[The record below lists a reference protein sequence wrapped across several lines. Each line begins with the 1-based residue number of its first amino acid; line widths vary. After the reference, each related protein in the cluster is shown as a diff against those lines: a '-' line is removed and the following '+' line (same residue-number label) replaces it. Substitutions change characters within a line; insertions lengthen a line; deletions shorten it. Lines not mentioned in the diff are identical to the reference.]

1 MPQLSAITKQSHAD
15 KSWTRFSSYSFATK
29 SSIAS
34 LVGAE
39 IAKAVTGGLPLA
51 FVKEQ
56 DRFFLAAVLS
66 LTPGTNLFVA
76 RNGKWLGEYI
86 PSVFRSYPFML
97 GKAEGNDNPILCV
110 DEDSGLVKDDKSA
123 EPFFDDQGE
132 LSKSIQDILN
142 FLSQI
147 EKNKRQ
153 TVRAVSALAETG
165 VITEWLLKIKQGDQE
180 KPVTGLYRIDEAK
193 LNFLEDEKL
202 LKIRKAGALP
212 IAYAQILSMGN
223 IQNFAQLAKAHEQLK
238 KPGPGIQPILGDDD
252 MISFQ

>member
-1 MPQLSAITKQSHAD
+1 MPKLSAITKQTYAD
-15 KSWTRFSSYSFATK
+15 KSWTRFSSYTFASK

-34 LVGAE
+34 LVNAE
-39 IAKAVTGGLPLA
+39 IAKAVTAGLPMA

-66 LTPGTNLFVA
+66 LTPGTNLFIA
-76 RNGKWLGEYI
+76 QNGKWLGEYI

-97 GKAEGNDNPILCV
+97 AKAEGKDDLILCV
-110 DEDSGLVKDDKSA
+110 DEESGLVKNDKTG

-132 LSKSIQDILN
+132 LSRQVHDIFN

-147 EKNKRQ
+147 EKNKIQ
-153 TVRAVSALAETG
+153 TVRAVAVLAEAG
-165 VITEWLLKIKQGDQE
+165 VLTQWPLKIKQGDQE

-193 LNFLEDEKL
+193 LNSLDDEQF

-212 IAYAQILSMGN
+212 TAYAQLLSMGN
-223 IQNFAQLAKAHEQLK
+223 VQVFEKLAKVQQQAAGK
-238 KPGPGIQPILGDDD
+238 TPDAGSFLGDDD
-252 MISFQ
+252 VISFQ